1 MRRRINISFLVNE
14 TGFQNSR
21 NLYICK
27 ACKRRAN
34 SDQVEKEKWYYK
46 INEKEENLVYL
57 KKNGIGYVPFKKVVY
72 ICYKH
77 YKILSEKKASQ
88 FVQVGM
94 PYFLSIIGKKGGI
107 LSF

>member
-1 MRRRINISFLVNE
+1 MRKRINISFLADE

-27 ACKRRAN
+27 TCKRRAN
-34 SDQVEKEKWYYK
+34 LDQVKKEKWYYR
-46 INEKEENLVYL
+46 INEKEENLIYL
-57 KKNGIGYVPFKKVVY
+57 NKNGIGYVPLKKVIY

-77 YKILSEKKASQ
+77 YKFLSEREASQ
-88 FVQVGM
+88 FVQIGM